1 MDRRRFLKIAGL
13 AGLSVMAPLGLREG
27 NASQDKYAG
36 PFWIMINAGGGWDP
50 TITFDPKGG
59 KSGDRTTV
67 NQSYTPGE
75 ITSSGNIPHAPTA
88 LVPGGVVAASC
99 ADFFGAYHDRIM
111 VLNGLDTS
119 TNSHDSGSRTVW
131 SGQLAEGYPSFA
143 ALAAAKA
150 LQSVDLPM
158 AYLSNGG
165 YDATGGLLPLTR
177 LGGTGAIQRLAY
189 PNLRDPNDPESAL
202 YHTQATASR
211 IAAAQAA
218 RLQAMQG
225 RQSLS
230 SVHSAMGSLYLAR
243 ESNGGLASLGEAL
256 KGKEL
261 VRAEDVPKLA
271 AIPDGNRNEVDD
283 AVRLMQQA
291 QMALFAFK
299 AGVAVSANLDIG
311 GFDTHNNNDDQQT
324 SQQMQ
329 ILVAL
334 EYLYGQLDAMGLA
347 DKTYVLVG
355 SDFGRTP
362 FYNED
367 DGKDHWNITS
377 MLLSG
382 PKIPGNIVIGATD
395 GEFKPKTVNTKTL
408 KADGT
413 GIRIEPRHVHAELR
427 RIAGITGTELDT
439 QFPLTGETLRLF
451 G

>member
-27 NASQDKYAG
+27 SASQAKYPG
-36 PFWIMINAGGGWDP
+36 PYWIMVNAGGGWDP

-59 KSGDRTTV
+59 KTGDRTTV
-67 NQSYTPGE
+67 NQSYAPGE
-75 ITSSGNIPHAPTA
+75 IKSSGNIPHAPTA
-88 LVPGGVVAASC
+88 LMPGGVLAASC
-99 ADFFGAYHDRIM
+99 ASFLDAYHDRLM
-111 VLNGLDTS
+111 VLNGIDTT
-119 TNSHDSGSRTVW
+119 TNNHDAGSRTIW

-150 LQSVDLPM
+150 LETMDLPM

-165 YDATGGLLPLTR
+165 YDSTGGLIPLTR
-177 LGGTGAIQRLAY
+177 VGGTDSIQRLAY
-189 PNLRDPNDPESAL
+189 PNIRDPNDPKSDL
-202 YHTQATASR
+202 YHSQATASR
-211 IAAAQAA
+211 IAAAQSA
-218 RLQAMQG
+218 RLQTMQA
-225 RQSLS
+225 RQSLTS
-230 SVHSAMGSLYLAR
+230 PRDAMGSLYLAR

-261 VRAEDVPKLA
+261 VRIDDIPKLA
-271 AIPDGNRNEVDD
+271 AIPGDSRNQVDD
-283 AVRLMQQA
+283 AERLMQQA
-291 QMALFAFK
+291 QIALFAFK
-299 AGVAVSANLDIG
+299 SGVAVSANLDIG
-311 GFDTHNNNDDQQT
+311 GFDSHSNNDDQQT

-334 EYLYGQLDAMGLA
+334 DYLYSQLDAMGLA

-362 FYNED
+362 YYND
-367 DGKDHWNITS
+367 ADGKDHWNITS

-382 PKIPGNIVIGATD
+382 PKIPTNVVIGGTD

-408 KADGT
+408 ATDGT
-413 GIRIEPRHVHAELR
+413 GVRIEPRHVHAELR
-427 RIAGITGTELDT
+427 RIAGLTGTDLDT